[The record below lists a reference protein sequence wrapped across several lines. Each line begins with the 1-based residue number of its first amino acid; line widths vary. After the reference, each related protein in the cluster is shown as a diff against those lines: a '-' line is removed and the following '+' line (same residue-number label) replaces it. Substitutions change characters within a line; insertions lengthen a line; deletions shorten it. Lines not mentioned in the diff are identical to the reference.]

1 MIDYTAQD
9 RYDDDFREWRKTN
22 QDHRLQEAEEVEK
35 ALSELEDTLNEDYL
49 NERERRELTEWKWRL
64 ERRLHDLIR
73 WEHDNLEWE
82 WRLKRQTARR
92 ETRVEGHNGY
102 RRPTELPATGIRK
115 NRQHKKRSHTAKKD
129 VQN

>member
-9 RYDDDFREWRKTN
+9 RYNDDFREWRKAN
-22 QDHRLQEAEEVEK
+22 QDHRLQEAEEVEE
-35 ALSELEDTLNEDYL
+35 ALSELEDKLNVDYL
-49 NERERRELTEWKWRL
+49 NEREKRELTEWKWKL

-73 WEHDNLEWE
+73 WERDDLEWE
-82 WRLKRQTARR
+82 WRLQRQMARR
-92 ETRVEGHNGY
+92 ETRVEGHSGY
-102 RRPTELPATGIRK
+102 RQTTGLPGTGIRK